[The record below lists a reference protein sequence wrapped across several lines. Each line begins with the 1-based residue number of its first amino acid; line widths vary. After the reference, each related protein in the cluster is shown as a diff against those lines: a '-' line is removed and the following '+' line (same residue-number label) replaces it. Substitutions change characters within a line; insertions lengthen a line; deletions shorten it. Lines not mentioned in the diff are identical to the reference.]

1 MTEIDLG
8 NLIDDVFNSEEVKLG
23 FIDGSD
29 TKFFS
34 ALQDITENWERLESK
49 IETRVGTKYIFSKN
63 HNNFVEF
70 KMAVTRN
77 EIALLHGFQSSL
89 VENTWVIKGTDE
101 SGTST
106 GATLSFTGKLPVIK
120 KQNAVPGGYIMTCRI
135 RVTQQNVL
143 VT

>member
-1 MTEIDLG
+1 
-8 NLIDDVFNSEEVKLG
+8 
-23 FIDGSD
+23 
-29 TKFFS
+29 
-34 ALQDITENWERLESK
+34 
-49 IETRVGTKYIFSKN
+49 
-63 HNNFVEF
+63 
-70 KMAVTRN
+70 MAVTRN

-89 VENTWVIKGTDE
+89 VENTWKIKGTDE

-106 GATLSFTGKLPVIK
+106 GATLTFTGKLPVIK